1 MVKREALF
9 VLYLTSVVKKEGIIR
24 EDITIAVFS
33 FLFNPLCIKKA
44 PKRCL

>member
-9 VLYLTSVVKKEGIIR
+9 VLYSTSVVKKEGIIR

-33 FLFNPLCIKKA
+33 FLLNPSVLKK
-44 PKRCL
+44 PLNGV